1 MLKMSNMKLKLL
13 FICYLLF
20 TIPAHSQ
27 LFQKNIEAPQGH
39 LINANLAE
47 VNDGTNDI
55 IIASNELSTA
65 SPEPLLKRLQENGTM
80 VWSKKYDAPGLTN
93 ARIFDI
99 TNYFDLIFVTG
110 STEVNGVKYVL
121 VAKIEAQTGN
131 LLASNYYSIINTSF
145 NATGFKVITSES
157 DATGN
162 NNPNPGLVITGFVS
176 NCPIIDPSCSFNIGF
191 ALRTDLDLNALW
203 AIEIGSP
210 VSGSL
215 NYDFANGIVETSNGF
230 VITGST
236 TGQGNS
242 NIQAGVLIHK
252 INFLGDEEWDS
263 SYIFGNSRDVSVDA
277 YYDSTSD
284 EVFVLNNYSSMHHFG
299 VTVVDNA
306 LGTIDPNK
314 SWYVNEVNAQLDFYG
329 FSLLESLSTPDNLIV
344 YGYRRE
350 YTNGNN
356 TDQSNVIAYEFD
368 KATGNQV
375 GTSYQYLSPYQEPQS
390 DVYNFWNGQLPL
402 IYYTDIAINN
412 TSTTSP
418 LHYTVGYR
426 KGEPANGGLSNI
438 EIINVD
444 ALKMNACDNIII
456 DFNNFALGTV
466 ALIGASSAGGISI
479 DETAM
484 SFNPTA
490 LVLVED
496 SCSSSLSLQ
505 SQEESAIKLYPNPAS
520 TYIYIDQAD
529 NVTVRLMDITGKL
542 VLETNNYQNNEGIF
556 IGNLENGIYFINVET
571 SEKASKNF
579 KLIKK

>member
-1 MLKMSNMKLKLL
+1 MKLKLL

-27 LFQKNIEAPQGH
+27 LFQKNIESPQGH

-55 IIASNELSTA
+55 VIASNRLSTA
-65 SPEPLLKRLQENGTM
+65 SPEPLLKRLQEDGTM
-80 VWSKKYDAPGLTN
+80 VWSKTYEDPGLTN

-110 STEVNGVKYVL
+110 SVEVNGDKYVL
-121 VAKIEAQTGN
+121 VAKIEASTGN
-131 LLASNYYSIINTSF
+131 LLASNYYSIISPSF
-145 NATGFKVITSES
+145 NATGFKVIISES
-157 DATGN
+157 DATGDT
-162 NNPNPGLVITGFVS
+162 NPNPGLVITGFVS
-176 NCPIIDPSCSFNIGF
+176 NCLIIDPSCSFNIGF
-191 ALRTDLDLNALW
+191 ALRTDLNLNPIW
-203 AIEIGSP
+203 ASEIGSP
-210 VSGSL
+210 VSGPL
-215 NYDFANGIVETSNGF
+215 NYDFANGIVETSDGF

-252 INFLGDEEWDS
+252 INFLGVEEWDS

-277 YYDSTSD
+277 YYDSTTD

-314 SWYVNEVNAQLDFYG
+314 SWFVNEVNVQLDFYG

-350 YTNGNN
+350 YFNGNN
-356 TDQSNVIAYEFD
+356 TDQSNVIVYEFE

-375 GTSYQYLSPYQEPQS
+375 GISYQYLSPYQEPQS

-402 IYYTDIAINN
+402 IYYPDMAIDN
-412 TSTTSP
+412 TTTTP
-418 LHYTVGYR
+418 LHFTVGYR
-426 KGEPANGGLSNI
+426 QGEPANGGLSNI

-444 ALKMNACDNIII
+444 ALKRNACDDIII
-456 DFNNFALGTV
+456 DFNRFPLGTV
-466 ALIGASSAGGISI
+466 DLIGASSLGSISI
-479 DETAM
+479 NETLM
-484 SFNPTA
+484 SFNPTN

-496 SCSSSLSLQ
+496 SCTSLSLQ
-505 SQEESAIKLYPNPAS
+505 SQEETAIKLYPNPAS
-520 TYIYIDQAD
+520 AYIYIDQAD
-529 NVTVRLMDITGKL
+529 NVTVRLLDITGKL
-542 VLETNNYQNNEGIF
+542 VLETNNYQNNEEIF